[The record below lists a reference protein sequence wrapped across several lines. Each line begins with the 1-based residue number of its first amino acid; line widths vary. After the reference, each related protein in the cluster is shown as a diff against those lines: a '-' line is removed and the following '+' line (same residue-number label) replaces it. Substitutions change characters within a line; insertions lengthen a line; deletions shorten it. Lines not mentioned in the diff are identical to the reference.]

1 MSRSIQNWAFV
12 APKMSRDLSEYFEG
26 ILDFIKDDPSI
37 FLHAFTF
44 ADSDIR
50 TIADMDGVAARVA
63 DLLVR
68 RNCRAYAFCSSHAP
82 YFTDESSAL
91 LKAYRR
97 QIFARTGQMP
107 RLFRPISTLN
117 VNLIESEVKRFTA
130 WCAKV
135 PKPCGMFVHGDDVAR
150 KMLDACRLKGIKVPD
165 ELRVVGTGN
174 SPLYCE
180 RTFPTLSSY
189 AIDHHKAATEA
200 ARTLRRLI
208 NEKASPRKASYEI
221 PLSDVTERASSVD
234 ARGSARRAGSPGLH
248 PQDLAARS
256 YADISGHRVSSQRL
270 DPQDRKRLLVHLQAH
285 ATKRDLRTAARS
297 PLPRPSHLERTDQN
311 ARRPLRI
318 RRHVSGHPRLQSQVR
333 PDDERISGNCAS
345 AKEQP
350 HVIGAS
356 NPTPEAGEVMLGI
369 SSSTYFLHLPLP
381 LLHHGEIN
389 TTLATCTALS
399 PASGSS
405 ASPRRIL
412 ASGLTTGR
420 YSDACTGSSLSLFG
434 SQLITICTH
443 LSALYHYSLFCGP
456 RGPSHWPYDE
466 TRTHPTG
473 SYIHCAHNEHCDQ
486 NESRPYG
493 TPCRNPSAPERP
505 LVKAL

>member
-1 MSRSIQNWAFV
+1 MAFAHFYGKISYDMGRSIQNWAFV

-44 ADSDIR
+44 ADSDIG
-50 TIADMDGVAARVA
+50 TIADMDGVISYTVPPPEVMSVFRKDRPPIVAITMCKPTDPRICAAHIDPDGVAARVA

-117 VNLIESEVKRFTA
+117 VNLIESEVTRFTA

-174 SPLYCE
+174 SPMYCE

-189 AIDHHKAATEA
+189 AIDHHRTALEA
-200 ARTLRRLI
+200 ARTLQRLI
-208 NEKASPRKASYEI
+208 AGELSPQDASYEI

-234 ARGSARRAGSPGLH
+234 ERGSARIA
-248 PQDLAARS
+248 QEARS
-256 YADISGHRVSSQRL
+256 FILRQLQRGNAPSAGDIAFHLNVSIRKVEKDFSAIHGHSLRDEIGMQRL
-270 DPQDRKRLLVHLQAH
+270 NLLSKSLRMSNEPIKTLVSRSGFGDMSQATR
-285 ATKRDLRTAARS
+285 AFKARFGMTMS
-297 PLPRPSHLERTDQN
+297 AYR
-311 ARRPLRI
+311 
-318 RRHVSGHPRLQSQVR
+318 
-333 PDDERISGNCAS
+333 AS
-345 AKEQP
+345 
-350 HVIGAS
+350 
-356 NPTPEAGEVMLGI
+356 
-369 SSSTYFLHLPLP
+369 
-381 LLHHGEIN
+381 
-389 TTLATCTALS
+389 
-399 PASGSS
+399 
-405 ASPRRIL
+405 R
-412 ASGLTTGR
+412 
-420 YSDACTGSSLSLFG
+420 
-434 SQLITICTH
+434 
-443 LSALYHYSLFCGP
+443 
-456 RGPSHWPYDE
+456 
-466 TRTHPTG
+466 
-473 SYIHCAHNEHCDQ
+473 
-486 NESRPYG
+486 
-493 TPCRNPSAPERP
+493 
-505 LVKAL
+505 